1 MNANKGKGCFG
12 IGLKEGNKIV
22 YLWYK
27 KRKNNKMLSLLMV
40 GMGRQSKGK
49 EMMLYGEKRKS

>member
-27 KRKNNKMLSLLMV
+27 NGKLIKCYRGWRK
-40 GMGRQSKGK
+40 K
-49 EMMLYGEKRKS
+49 ERI